1 MSLQNSTTQ
10 KFYLSAVSVSA
21 FWPDMTGTAV
31 QCTASSA
38 QAFTSALLISDA
50 QIQLQAHVIN
60 GWSYSSPKNDKNNPP
75 TVPIDFH
82 CIENTMEVNGYRQ
95 LFFFYT
101 LFFKISFMI
110 SRRKKVKGDKMFIFR

>member
-10 KFYLSAVSVSA
+10 KFYLSAASVSA

-31 QCTASSA
+31 QYTASSA

-60 GWSYSSPKNDKNNPP
+60 GWSYSSPKNDKKKQPM
-75 TVPIDFH
+75 VPFDSH
-82 CIENTMEVNGYRQ
+82 SMENTMEVNGYRQ
-95 LFFFYT
+95 LFYIFFFT

-110 SRRKKVKGDKMFIFR
+110 SRRKKLAQV

>member
-31 QCTASSA
+31 QYTASSA

-50 QIQLQAHVIN
+50 QIQLQAHDIH
-60 GWSYSSPKNDKNNPP
+60 GWSYSSPKNDKKKNSRWYPLTP
-75 TVPIDFH
+75 IVARIQWKSMATV
-82 CIENTMEVNGYRQ
+82 N
-95 LFFFYT
+95 FF
-101 LFFKISFMI
+101 LIFFISFMI
-110 SRRKKVKGDKMFIFR
+110 SRRKKLKGDKMFIFR